1 MKRNIKLKITPYA
14 FGYAAFAVAA
24 LILFL
29 YLRFPGDV
37 MVRYLVSSGSAMNP
51 DQILNIDSAKPVIPP
66 GMTFTNVVLGF
77 RNNPRSAIQADTIT
91 IRPRYLSLLG
101 GRTAVAFSAN
111 AYGGAIQGQADT
123 NHFLSFRG
131 PINWKLA
138 ADGLDIE
145 KISYLKDRLGRQ
157 ITGQFKGAM
166 TFNGQLPSFFNGA
179 GSLEFTLING
189 RYPFLEPVLGIDR
202 LDFKEVEALVHLKNG
217 VLTISKL
224 KLTGEKI
231 NGVLSGA
238 ITLDSADIN
247 RSEINL
253 NCAFELPPQNKKISM
268 VLTGP
273 LGNPRIRYM

>member
-1 MKRNIKLKITPYA
+1 MKRNIKLKITRYT

-29 YLRFPGDV
+29 YLRFPGDAL
-37 MVRYLVSSGSAMNP
+37 VRYLVASASAMNP
-51 DQILNIDSAKPVIPP
+51 DQVLQIDSVKPVIPP
-66 GMTFTNVVLGF
+66 GMTFTHMSLVS
-77 RNNPRSAIQADTIT
+77 RNHPRSAIQADTIT
-91 IRPRYLSLLG
+91 IRPGYLSFLR
-101 GRTAVAFSAN
+101 GRTAIVFTAN

-131 PINWKLA
+131 PINWTLA

-145 KISYLKDRLGRQ
+145 RISYLKDTLGRQ
-157 ITGQFKGAM
+157 ITGQFKGTMA
-166 TFNGQLPSFFNGA
+166 FNGQLPSFFNGT

-189 RYPFLEPVLGIDR
+189 RYPLLAPMLGIDR
-202 LDFKEVEALVHLKNG
+202 LDFKSVEALVHLKNG
-217 VLTISKL
+217 ILTINKL

-231 NGVLSGA
+231 NGAVSGA
-238 ITLDSADIN
+238 IVFDTADIN

-253 NCAFELPPQNKKISM
+253 NCAFELPAQNRKFSM

-273 LGNPRIRYM
+273 LGNPRIRHL

>member
-1 MKRNIKLKITPYA
+1 MKRNIKLKITPYT

-29 YLRFPGDV
+29 YLRFPGDIL
-37 MVRYLVSSGSAMNP
+37 VRYLVSSASAMNP
-51 DQILNIDSAKPVIPP
+51 DQVLHIDSAKPVIPP
-66 GMTFTNVVLGF
+66 GLIFTNLTLGF
-77 RNNPRSAIQADTIT
+77 RNPPRSTIQADAIT
-91 IRPRYLSLLG
+91 IKPGYLSLLS
-101 GRTAVAFSAN
+101 GRTAVTFAAN
-111 AYGGAIQGQADT
+111 AYGGEIRGQADT
-123 NHFLSFRG
+123 NNFLSFRG
-131 PINWKLA
+131 PIDWKLA

-166 TFNGQLPSFFNGA
+166 TFSGQLPSFFNGA

-189 RYPFLEPVLGIDR
+189 RYPLPEPFLGFDR
-202 LDFKEVEALVHLKNG
+202 LDFKSVEALFQLKNG
-217 VLTISKL
+217 ILTIAKL
-224 KLTGEKI
+224 KLTGDKV
-231 NGVLSGA
+231 NGALSGA
-238 ITLDSADIN
+238 ITLDTADIN

-273 LGNPRIRYM
+273 LGNPRIRYL

>member
-1 MKRNIKLKITPYA
+1 MKRNIKLKITPNT
-14 FGYAAFAVAA
+14 FGYAAFAVAV

-37 MVRYLVSSGSAMNP
+37 LVRYLVSAASAVNP
-51 DQILNIDSAKPVIPP
+51 EQVLHIDSAKPVIPP
-66 GMTFTNVVLGF
+66 GMTFTNVALGF
-77 RNNPRSAIQADTIT
+77 LNHPRSAIQADAIT
-91 IRPRYLSLLG
+91 IRPGYLSFLS
-101 GRTAVAFSAN
+101 GRTAFAFSAN

-145 KISYLKDRLGRQ
+145 KISYLKDSLGRQ
-157 ITGQFKGAM
+157 ITGQFKGAI

-189 RYPFLEPVLGIDR
+189 RYPLLEPLLGIDR
-202 LDFKEVEALVHLKNG
+202 LDFKRVEALVHLKNG
-217 VLTISKL
+217 ILTISKL
-224 KLTGEKI
+224 KLTGEKV
-231 NGVLSGA
+231 NGTLSGA
-238 ITLDSADIN
+238 IIFNTADIN

-253 NCAFELPPQNKKISM
+253 NCAFELPAQNNKISM

-273 LGNPRIRYM
+273 LGNPRIRYI